1 MGMMAYMSYI
11 GVLLLKRNSSVQDLQ
26 AYKTYKRTRML
37 GLCLYKSWDFLIE
50 L

>member
-1 MGMMAYMSYI
+1 MSLIYYI

-26 AYKTYKRTRML
+26 AYTRML
-37 GLCLYKSWDFLIE
+37 GLCLYKIWDFLIE